1 MNASTASRPAQRGL
15 TLVQLMVGL
24 AVGLG
29 VTAATGALL
38 GSTLRDARGAQRDQR
53 LMQDLRTAADVVS
66 RDLRRA
72 GHWGDAAAGVAGPGD
87 TAVRS
92 NPYTALSP
100 DAAASDAASFRY
112 SRDATENHAVDPNEQ
127 FGFRVR
133 RGVLEM
139 QLGNANWQALTDAG
153 ALTVTHF
160 SVTPQAQTIDLQA
173 QCQRPCPGGATACP
187 PRLEVRSLA
196 LRLVARSA
204 TAPDVVRGLSHEVRL
219 RNDRI
224 VGACA
229 A

>member
-1 MNASTASRPAQRGL
+1 MRRPEHGF
-15 TLVQLMVGL
+15 TLVELLVGL
-24 AVGLG
+24 ALGLL
-29 VTAATGALL
+29 VVAAGTLLLAQQLREQRALL
-38 GSTLRDARGAQRDQR
+38 VEAR
-53 LMQDLRTAADVVS
+53 LMQDLRTAADLVA

-87 TAVRS
+87 AAVRS

-112 SRDATENHAVDPNEQ
+112 SRDATENHAVDANEQ
-127 FGFRVR
+127 FGFRLR

-160 SVTPQAQTIDLQA
+160 SVTPLAQSIDLQA
-173 QCQRPCPGGATACP
+173 QCQRPCPSGATACP